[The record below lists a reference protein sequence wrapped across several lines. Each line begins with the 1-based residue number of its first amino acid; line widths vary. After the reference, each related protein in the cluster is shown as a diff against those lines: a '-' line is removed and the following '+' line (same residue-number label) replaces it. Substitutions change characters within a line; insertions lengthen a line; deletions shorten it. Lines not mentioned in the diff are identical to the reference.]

1 MIVVNLH
8 VKKEIEPTAYT
19 IESSIVIGGL
29 NSSQTYM
36 LPIGVATD
44 SGNNL
49 GDVSETGIYHINA
62 SRSAI
67 LICWNVSKN

>member
-1 MIVVNLH
+1 MYYIYLNDSSGP
-8 VKKEIEPTAYT
+8 VKREIEPTANT
-19 IESSIVIGGL
+19 TESSIVIDGL
-29 NSSQTYM
+29 VSSQTYM
-36 LPIGVATD
+36 LAVGVATD

-67 LICWNVSKN
+67 LIC